1 MTYMAHT
8 FDTPPDRMITVV
20 DSDGAV
26 VLLVFLNGR
35 TADELVAPFKPD
47 LEWSPEGCALV
58 AEAVARWFAG
68 ERDALQAL
76 RLQPAG
82 SAFQHR
88 VWDEVRTI
96 PWGATATYGEIA
108 ARLGRPGAARAVGRA
123 NATNPV
129 CLAIPCHRVV
139 GADGSLTGYG
149 GGTATK
155 QALLAIESDQASLD
169 LG

>member
-8 FDTPPDRMITVV
+8 FDTPPDRMVTVV
-20 DSDGAV
+20 GPGGAV
-26 VLLVFLNGR
+26 HLLVFLNGR

-47 LEWSPEGCALV
+47 LEWSPEGCAPV
-58 AEAVARWFAG
+58 VEAVGRWFGG
-68 ERDALQAL
+68 ERDALRKL

-82 SAFQHR
+82 SSFQRR

-149 GGTATK
+149 GGIATK
-155 QALLAIESDQASLD
+155 RALLAMESDQARLVM
-169 LG
+169 G